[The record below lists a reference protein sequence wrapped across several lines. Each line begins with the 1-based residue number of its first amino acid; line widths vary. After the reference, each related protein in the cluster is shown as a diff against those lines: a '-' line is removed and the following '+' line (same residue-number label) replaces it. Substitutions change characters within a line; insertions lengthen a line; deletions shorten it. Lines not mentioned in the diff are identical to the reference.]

1 MSFFFPEH
9 FWENLFNY
17 IILKKYSM
25 LKFLK
30 VSIVCLLKLYFFALD
45 IYNPFDLGN
54 RNTWR
59 INANPQNNILLSKN
73 IEQRLKSP
81 PECFGVYYTIF
92 FNLLQYISCIL
103 QDKVMKWLK
112 TIKKF
117 QFFNSL
123 QAKINLR
130 IQCFYIIYH

>member
-1 MSFFFPEH
+1 
-9 FWENLFNY
+9 
-17 IILKKYSM
+17 M

-103 QDKVMKWLK
+103 QDKVMK
-112 TIKKF
+112 
-117 QFFNSL
+117 
-123 QAKINLR
+123 
-130 IQCFYIIYH
+130 